1 MPKDQDFATRVTERK
16 TVFEGMIWNVVS
28 ETFEFAGQ
36 SLTRQ
41 FVDHPGAVAVL
52 ALNEA
57 GQLLMIRQFRQ
68 PVRQYLWEIPAGLLD
83 ISGETMIEAAAREL
97 QEETG
102 YRPRSI
108 EHLIDFFTTPGGNNE
123 MIRIFLAGDLEFVGR
138 PAEQEG
144 EERDLQV
151 EWIDFGDALE
161 AVLNSEIKSPSA
173 AVGILAAAQRLK
185 R

>member
-1 MPKDQDFATRVTERK
+1 MPKDQDFVTRVTDRQ

-28 ETFEFAGQ
+28 ETFEFAEQ

-52 ALNEA
+52 AVNEA
-57 GQLLMIRQFRQ
+57 NQILMIRQYRQ

-83 ISGETMIEAAAREL
+83 VSGEGMSAAAAREL

-102 YRPRSI
+102 YQANSV
-108 EHLIDFFTTPGGNNE
+108 EHLIDFYTTPGGNNE
-123 MIRIFLAGDLEFVGR
+123 MIRIYFASDLQFVGR
-138 PAEQEG
+138 PANQEG
-144 EERDLQV
+144 EERDLQI
-151 EWIDFGDALE
+151 EWIDFEEALE
-161 AVLNSEIKSPSA
+161 SVLSSQIKSPSA

-185 R
+185 K